1 MARRSQV
8 LQHLLV
14 KLPDLLGLVEL
25 KKGIQIG
32 CPFVFLVLYI
42 DRGTILVGVGLL
54 VRTGM
59 GPFRRGRVSVADP
72 EWCGVKALVP
82 RQYMACFN

>member
-8 LQHLLV
+8 LQQQLA

-25 KKGIQIG
+25 KKGIQFG

-42 DRGTILVGVGLL
+42 D
-54 VRTGM
+54 
-59 GPFRRGRVSVADP
+59 
-72 EWCGVKALVP
+72 
-82 RQYMACFN
+82 